1 MIVIRDQTIPVDGRT
16 LSQRSLRQPGNN
28 PRFAPQMFAR
38 GLGMPAR
45 WIDDTHRI
53 FDRNELFT
61 GLLTINLGSAQ
72 TRKNQRYLAGD

>member
-16 LSQRSLRQPGNN
+16 LSQRSLGQPGNN

-38 GLGMPAR
+38 RLSVPAR

-53 FDRNELFT
+53 FDRNELLT
-61 GLLTINLGSAQ
+61 RLLTINFGSSQ
-72 TRKNQRYLAGD
+72 TGKNQRYIASD